1 MSNLVVQNQ
10 MLLKIIKSRKKSSS
24 DTTKHTYM
32 KNVLKFTCWDT
43 KDKQIIMAILTD
55 YETYYDASSYN
66 EDKVRVWNFVFFSRI
81 EHP

>member
-1 MSNLVVQNQ
+1 
-10 MLLKIIKSRKKSSS
+10 
-24 DTTKHTYM
+24 M